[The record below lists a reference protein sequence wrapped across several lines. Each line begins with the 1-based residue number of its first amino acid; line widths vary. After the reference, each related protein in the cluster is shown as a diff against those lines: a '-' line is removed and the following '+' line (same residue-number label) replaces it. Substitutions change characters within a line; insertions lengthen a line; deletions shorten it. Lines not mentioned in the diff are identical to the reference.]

1 MVMIKENGMEQGH
14 DILGLGMGMT
24 YQDADAAIVE
34 YNKEQRIK
42 AEIKEELKAELEEV
56 LRVEKPA
63 KVEDIDI
70 DVDLALED
78 IELAEDEVDTEI
90 NFSVDASALAEDFE
104 KERIKDVVKEVLPQT
119 PVVVNVSTSDK
130 TDIEEKRGFF
140 RRLSVRFKKGGRRL
154 SEKIQD
160 LIVSIILSLLATTAL
175 FFIVNCGMYMSSHG
189 IKLSEAEKLGEV
201 AQYGWSQVVWVV
213 TTKLPEWYLWVK
225 RLCGIY

>member
-1 MVMIKENGMEQGH
+1 MIKENGVKQH

-34 YNKEQRIK
+34 YNKEQRMK

-140 RRLSVRFKKGGRRL
+140 RRLSVRFQRGGRRL